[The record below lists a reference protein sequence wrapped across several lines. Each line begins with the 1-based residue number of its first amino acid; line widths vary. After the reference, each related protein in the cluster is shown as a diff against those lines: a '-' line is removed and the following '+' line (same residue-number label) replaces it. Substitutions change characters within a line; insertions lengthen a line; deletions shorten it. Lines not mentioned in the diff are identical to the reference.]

1 MWIQSP
7 WSMTATEA
15 QQIQQNANLLLS
27 YTKQIDLW
35 SEKDFW
41 RKWFKMY
48 KKYFKGKKILRILNA
63 LGTNTII
70 LDKGNLNTKEDPDI
84 VIKARS
90 DVTKQ
95 NEEARWLL
103 TWILPFIQQTAG
115 QVLPFA
121 FTQMLR
127 DMVRYIGM
135 SDDKSKLYVP
145 ETPEEIEAKQQLEL
159 LNKNQS
165 LDQGQF
171 DDTSKDWDTY
181 LAIYRQAIDTNAKRE
196 AIQLALNAKIA
207 KNKQMA
213 EQQQQMQQQAWQQWW
228 QPWQS
233 GMMNAASNQ
242 LVNQAMTKEK
252 PVQSTKDVL

>member
-1 MWIQSP
+1 
-7 WSMTATEA
+7 MTATEA

-95 NEEARWLL
+95 NEEAR
-103 TWILPFIQQTAG
+103 
-115 QVLPFA
+115 
-121 FTQMLR
+121 
-127 DMVRYIGM
+127 
-135 SDDKSKLYVP
+135 
-145 ETPEEIEAKQQLEL
+145 
-159 LNKNQS
+159 
-165 LDQGQF
+165 
-171 DDTSKDWDTY
+171 
-181 LAIYRQAIDTNAKRE
+181 
-196 AIQLALNAKIA
+196 
-207 KNKQMA
+207 
-213 EQQQQMQQQAWQQWW
+213 
-228 QPWQS
+228 
-233 GMMNAASNQ
+233 
-242 LVNQAMTKEK
+242 
-252 PVQSTKDVL
+252 